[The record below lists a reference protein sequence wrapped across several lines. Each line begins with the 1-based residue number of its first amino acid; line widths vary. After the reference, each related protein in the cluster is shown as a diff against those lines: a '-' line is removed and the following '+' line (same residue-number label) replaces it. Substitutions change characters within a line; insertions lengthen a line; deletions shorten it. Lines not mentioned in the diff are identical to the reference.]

1 MNIKCNINIGF
12 LCCKKVQLLDT
23 VNEDLRVLL
32 ELFKGIIQIIEEWDI
47 Y

>member
-1 MNIKCNINIGF
+1 M
-12 LCCKKVQLLDT
+12 LDA

-32 ELFKGIIQIIEEWDI
+32 DLFKGIIQRIAEWDI